1 MPRRP
6 TRTAPTVLI
15 QGWNGSGADHWQSW
29 LATELREAGREVRIP
44 ELPDVD
50 HPDLTSWLAALGAC
64 LDGLPDDG
72 YDVLAHSLGA
82 VLWLHHVA
90 SKAVSPRAARVAL
103 VAPPSPLLDAP
114 EIAEFLPPPLDIDT
128 VRRSADGTVLV
139 GSDRDPFC
147 PEGIAAAY
155 GLPLK
160 MPTTLIEGGAHLNSD
175 GGYGP
180 WPAALDWCG
189 RDNLA
194 FLG

>member
-1 MPRRP
+1 MLRRP

-15 QGWNGSGADHWQSW
+15 PGWTGSGPEHWQSW
-29 LATELREAGREVRIP
+29 LAGELRAAGREVRVP
-44 ELPDVD
+44 ALPDVE
-50 HPDLTSWLAALGAC
+50 HPELVGWLAALASC
-64 LDGLPDDG
+64 LTGLAEDG

-90 SKAVSPRAARVAL
+90 SKASSPRPARVAL
-103 VAPPSPLLDAP
+103 VAPPSPRLDAP
-114 EIAEFLPPPLDIDT
+114 EIAEFLPPPLDVDT
-128 VRRSADGTVLV
+128 VRHSADGTVLV
-139 GSDRDPFC
+139 GSDGDPYC

-160 MPTTLIEGGAHLNSD
+160 MPTTIIAGGGHLNSD